1 MKDSSNS
8 KNWLLTKTSPPCS
21 RERLMLE
28 TLYSPQKIFIT
39 KDSESLPLT
48 QRILKNLSQ
57 IPVEYIRDSQDLV
70 EEIKISRDPV
80 GEGKKYLLITQQRG
94 SYVKPC
100 PCTPHYIG
108 CNYFIINADLN
119 CPLDCSYCILQMY
132 FENPLITVHADTE
145 KMWKH
150 LDAFLL
156 KNRGRLLRI
165 GTGELGDSLALD
177 PITERSRELIS
188 YFSTKSHA
196 LFELKTKTV
205 NIKNLLRLNP
215 PENIVIAWSIN
226 SHQMALTEE
235 LGAPDIKGRLEAARI
250 VSRSGYRVA
259 FHFDPLI
266 LYQGWERGYAEVIEE
281 LMACIDQKKI
291 AWMSLGSL
299 RFPPALK
306 SVIQKR
312 FPQTKITHQ
321 EFIKGRD
328 GKLRYSKPVRLW
340 LYGKVVEF
348 LKNAGGGSIPLYFCM
363 ESQDV
368 WQEILKKTIRGKKE
382 VERLL
387 TLPLGDS

>member
-1 MKDSSNS
+1 MMDEILFSLK
-8 KNWLLTKTSPPCS
+8 
-21 RERLMLE
+21 
-28 TLYSPQKIFIT
+28 KIFVT
-39 KDSESLPLT
+39 KDSKPLPLT
-48 QRILKNLSQ
+48 HRILKNLGQ
-57 IPVEYIRDSQDLV
+57 LPVEYIQDPKDLI

-80 GEGKKYLLITQQRG
+80 GEGKKHLLITRQKG

-132 FENPLITVHADTE
+132 LDNPLLTVHANSE
-145 KMWKH
+145 KMWKE
-150 LDAFLL
+150 LDDFLY
-156 KNRGRLLRI
+156 KCKRRGHFVRI

-177 PITERSRELIS
+177 PITERSTELIS
-188 YFSTKSHA
+188 YFSARSHA

-205 NIKNLLRLNP
+205 NISNILKSKP
-215 PENIVIAWSIN
+215 PGNVVIAWSVN
-226 SHQMALTEE
+226 SYQMALTEE
-235 LGAPDIKGRLEAARI
+235 PGAPKIDSRLDAARM
-250 VSRSGYRVA
+250 VAQSGYKVA

-266 LYQGWERGYAEVIEE
+266 LYQGWEQGYAQVIKE
-281 LMACIDQKKI
+281 LMACIDPNKI

-312 FPQTKITHQ
+312 YPQSKIVCE

-328 GKLRYSKPVRLW
+328 GKLRYPKPVRIW
-340 LYGKVVEF
+340 LYRRVVEL
-348 LKNAGGGSIPLYFCM
+348 LKKAGGKDIPLYFCM

-368 WQEILKKTIRGKKE
+368 WLQVLKKTTRGKKE

-387 TLPLGDS
+387 TLPLEDL